1 MGIDRSRATTAG
13 WALAILCAIP
23 LVFISDCKKAAAEKS
38 GDGPPRIAFVTNQI
52 ADFWNIAKAGCED
65 AQKDFDI
72 IVDVRMPTEAEVTEQ
87 KRIVEDLVT
96 SGVDAIAISPLDAAN
111 QKKWLN
117 GIAAKV
123 PLITHDSDAPGTD
136 RIMYIGMDNYLAGR
150 KVGELVE
157 QALPD
162 GGEVMLFIGRLEQD
176 NSQLRRQGVIDVLLG
191 RDSRPDSYDP
201 VEGVLEGDKYT
212 ILGTQLDQGKQER
225 CKEKAADSLNAHPD
239 MDAMVCLFEYNP
251 PACYQALKQAG
262 KLGKIKLVGFDE
274 NELTLQAI
282 KDGDCVGT
290 VVQNPYRYGYES
302 MKVLD
307 ALLKGDTSVIPDSK
321 FIDIEART
329 ITKDNVDS
337 FWDDLKAKKSG

>member
-1 MGIDRSRATTAG
+1 
-13 WALAILCAIP
+13 
-23 LVFISDCKKAAAEKS
+23 
-38 GDGPPRIAFVTNQI
+38 
-52 ADFWNIAKAGCED
+52 
-65 AQKDFDI
+65 
-72 IVDVRMPTEAEVTEQ
+72 
-87 KRIVEDLVT
+87 
-96 SGVDAIAISPLDAAN
+96 
-111 QKKWLN
+111 
-117 GIAAKV
+117 
-123 PLITHDSDAPGTD
+123 
-136 RIMYIGMDNYLAGR
+136 
-150 KVGELVE
+150 
-157 QALPD
+157 
-162 GGEVMLFIGRLEQD
+162 
-176 NSQLRRQGVIDVLLG
+176 
-191 RDSRPDSYDP
+191 
-201 VEGVLEGDKYT
+201 
-212 ILGTQLDQGKQER
+212 GTQLDQGKQER

-302 MKVLD
+302 MKVLN